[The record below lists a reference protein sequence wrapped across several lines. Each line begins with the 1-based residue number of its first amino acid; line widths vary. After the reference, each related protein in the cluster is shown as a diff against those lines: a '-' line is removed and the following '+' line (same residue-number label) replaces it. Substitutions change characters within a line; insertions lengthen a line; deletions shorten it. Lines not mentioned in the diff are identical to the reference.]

1 MSKPFSGADIENGAD
16 GKKIPKK
23 RKTGNLK
30 ISKKISKKRK
40 TGNLKKIFRHKIV
53 KQSALYQ

>member
-40 TGNLKKIFRHKIV
+40 AGNLKESPKKCF
-53 KQSALYQ
+53 